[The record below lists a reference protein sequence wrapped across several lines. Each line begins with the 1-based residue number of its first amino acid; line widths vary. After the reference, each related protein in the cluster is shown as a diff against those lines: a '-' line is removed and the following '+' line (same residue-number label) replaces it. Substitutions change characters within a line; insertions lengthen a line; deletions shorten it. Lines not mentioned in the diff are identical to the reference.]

1 MSSYQFNRQEIL
13 QKVKERYSKEEAAEY
28 CLKNKEAI
36 KEKSKKRYKYLSKEQ
51 KDKIKEYQRKRY

>member
-1 MSSYQFNRQEIL
+1 MSYYQSNRQEIL

-36 KEKSKKRYKYLSKEQ
+36 KEK
-51 KDKIKEYQRKRY
+51 